1 MLSLRSTCFKIWV
14 PKRMPKHLD
23 AFLSVFEMAP
33 GKMDV
38 PYVNGAHGVVVSH
51 PLSMREALG
60 SIPSVSMLRVTPDIC
75 PNRAKPNTRC
85 TFCTILIIPA
95 IAQLV
100 EHLTVE
106 CCSNQMVPGSIP
118 GGRTSR
124 FSALRGASGQPC
136 PRVYMCA
143 RVVCTR
149 MQNGHAGI

>member
-60 SIPSVSMLRVTPDIC
+60 SIPSVSICKLANCLPRKRKLAWAPSPAVGPAAVDTSAFVHICCACGSAARCSMSVSWVFRLNGCLRLRSD
-75 PNRAKPNTRC
+75 
-85 TFCTILIIPA
+85 
-95 IAQLV
+95 
-100 EHLTVE
+100 
-106 CCSNQMVPGSIP
+106 SVPKAV
-118 GGRTSR
+118 R
-124 FSALRGASGQPC
+124 
-136 PRVYMCA
+136 
-143 RVVCTR
+143 
-149 MQNGHAGI
+149 